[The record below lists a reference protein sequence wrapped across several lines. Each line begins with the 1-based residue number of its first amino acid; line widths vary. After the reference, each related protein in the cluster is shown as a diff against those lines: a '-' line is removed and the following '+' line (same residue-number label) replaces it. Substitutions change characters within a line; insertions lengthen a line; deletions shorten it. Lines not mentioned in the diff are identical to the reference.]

1 MTDSSRQVRSPLRRK
16 LLWLAAV
23 RVMTVTIL
31 LGSGALV
38 QLRTPDLWPVTP
50 FFFLVGLS
58 YALTATF
65 LLIRARVE
73 RCRWLIDLQL
83 ATDAVVISAVVLL
96 TGGVSSYF
104 SILYALPIIGASI
117 LQFRRG
123 GLLVGSLSALLYAT
137 VVVGQYQGLFDFL
150 VTAWPAIGQ
159 SPLPPWTLA
168 CYMAGLDIFGFLAV
182 AVFRGYLAERLR
194 TADASLARASTEIAD
209 LQAFNQHVIESLTSG
224 LATTDQHGHV
234 LTFNGAA
241 THITG
246 LAGEEAFGRRA
257 FELLQLPP
265 AFERALEGTVKGSRR
280 ADLRFT
286 RPGGRQIELGL
297 SAAPLITP
305 DGRAGFLFLFQD
317 VTETRRLQRKAAAQE
332 RLAAVGEMA
341 AGIAHEIRNP
351 LASMSGSIQILR
363 QELPLSAEQA
373 QLMDIVLRESG
384 RLNDTIKSFLA
395 YARPQQISSR
405 RFDLSRAVNDTAL
418 LLRHGPEFGEGH
430 QIQVHVP
437 EVPVWV
443 EADEDQIRQVVWNL
457 ATNGLRA
464 MPGGGILALEVQV
477 GAEDA
482 MTLSVRDEGVGMPPD
497 ELDSMLQP
505 FHGTFAQGT
514 GLGLAIVH
522 RIVSD
527 HGGEMQVTS
536 VPDAGTTVRV
546 RLPAPTAAPSTARRP
561 PTGVQ

>member
-1 MTDSSRQVRSPLRRK
+1 
-16 LLWLAAV
+16 
-23 RVMTVTIL
+23 
-31 LGSGALV
+31 
-38 QLRTPDLWPVTP
+38 
-50 FFFLVGLS
+50 
-58 YALTATF
+58 
-65 LLIRARVE
+65 
-73 RCRWLIDLQL
+73 
-83 ATDAVVISAVVLL
+83 
-96 TGGVSSYF
+96 
-104 SILYALPIIGASI
+104 
-117 LQFRRG
+117 
-123 GLLVGSLSALLYAT
+123 
-137 VVVGQYQGLFDFL
+137 
-150 VTAWPAIGQ
+150 WPAIGQ

-182 AVFRGYLAERLR
+182 AVFSGYLAERLR